1 MSNRLS
7 FDIDMNASGYIK
19 GTQEASKATKDIK
32 KATEEYLADFG
43 SLRKQMNAAKKEA
56 LDLAGQF
63 AMLGEAEKNSEYGK
77 ELADNL
83 QLAIEKAAELKDVYK
98 DTVDA
103 INNASSDTASLDA
116 MKEVFDIGKEAATAY
131 IGVLGR
137 LTGNEKELKKVVSS
151 LAAVQGTFN
160 AAIKTTNALQK
171 NSPTM
176 IALQR
181 TGILSLAQA
190 EKISTVATNASTK
203 AMQGLASAMK
213 MVPYLALAAGIAA
226 VVAGIIK
233 LTQKTDKAAESQAKF
248 RKELHETSIQG
259 QKDAQAEVVKLDLLY
274 QATQNVNLKMED
286 RIKAVKEMQ
295 EKYPAYLGNL
305 TQEEILA
312 GKASTAYKQLKD
324 DIIACAMARA
334 YEKKIQELA
343 EQNVDLED
351 QIKDQE
357 KLVEQTER
365 VAEAT
370 KKAQNGFTY
379 GTANV
384 DMSAMSYSHA
394 RKEAKKA
401 QKGLE
406 DLQAQQQENID
417 RQNELIDK
425 INETIPAQ
433 NRVAANEE
441 QAKKHGGSSKTNH
454 KVKVEVEPIVNWKE
468 FNQKLDRQF
477 KVFDKDLQAK
487 LKEFNKKH
495 ENEVAKAK
503 VTVDAQL
510 SSPQNIQRAFNE
522 IAKAMTIK
530 PKLDFE
536 IPENMQEEIERQKE
550 TLDGLFD
557 ALSVAENKKI
567 EFARKGDT
575 AGVEAMTEKINELT
589 EAIEENSKEYDKNIE
604 KAKGIA
610 SISKAFDKAGQAVG
624 AFGDMF
630 SALGDATDDAGMK
643 VMGIIA
649 QAIATIAL
657 SFAKALS
664 STKTWI
670 DWLIF
675 GVTGMTT
682 MMTMISQI
690 QGLSMGGY
698 AEGGVVPGNSFS
710 GDKVLIRANSGER
723 ILTAEQN
730 DNLEKI
736 ANANYNGYQ
745 HSQVI
750 NMYGRIKGTDIVLVA
765 DRTNKLLSKSGT
777 NINF

>member
-1 MSNRLS
+1 MSNRLT
-7 FDIDMNASGYIK
+7 FDIDINNQGFIRGMTES
-19 GTQEASKATKDIK
+19 SKATKDVQ

-171 NSPTM
+171 NSATM

-181 TGILSLAQA
+181 SGIISLTQA

-213 MVPYLALAAGIAA
+213 MVPYLAVAAGVAA
-226 VVAGIIK
+226 VVVGIIK
-233 LTQKTDKAAESQAKF
+233 LTQKTDKAAEAQAKF

-351 QIKDQE
+351 QIKQQKE
-357 KLVEQTER
+357 LAEQTKR

-384 DMSAMSYSHA
+384 DMSAMTYNHA

-406 DLQAQQQENID
+406 YLQAQQQENID

-433 NRVAANEE
+433 NRIAANAE
-441 QAKKHGGSSKTNH
+441 QANKHGGSSEVKH
-454 KVKVEVEPIVNWKE
+454 KVKVEVEPEVTWKD
-468 FNQKLDRQF
+468 FNNKLSKSF
-477 KVFDKDLQAK
+477 NAFDKELQAK

-495 ENEVAKAK
+495 EDEVAKAK
-503 VTVDAQL
+503 ITVDTQL
-510 SSPQNIQRAFNE
+510 SSPQNIQRAINE
-522 IAKAMTIK
+522 VLNAKEPKIK
-530 PKLDFE
+530 LGFE
-536 IPENMQEEIERQKE
+536 IPENMQDEIQEQQDN
-550 TLDGLFD
+550 LNGLFN
-557 ALSVAENKKI
+557 ALSIAQNKKI
-567 EFARKGDT
+567 EFARAGDT
-575 AGVEAMTEKINELT
+575 AGVTAMTEQISKLT
-589 EAIEENSKEYDKNIE
+589 EEIDKNSEALDRNIE
-604 KAKGIA
+604 KAKNIA
-610 SISKAFDKAGQAVG
+610 SISEGFKQAGEAVG

-630 SALGDATDDAGMK
+630 SALGEATDDAGLK

-657 SFAKALS
+657 SFAQALS
-664 STKTWI
+664 SCKTWV

-675 GVTGMTT
+675 GATGMAT
-682 MMTMISQI
+682 MITMISQI
-690 QGLSMGGY
+690 K
-698 AEGGVVPGNSFS
+698 N
-710 GDKVLIRANSGER
+710 
-723 ILTAEQN
+723 LTA
-730 DNLEKI
+730 
-736 ANANYNGYQ
+736 G
-745 HSQVI
+745 
-750 NMYGRIKGTDIVLVA
+750 G
-765 DRTNKLLSKSGT
+765 
-777 NINF
+777 